1 MGSMN
6 KGEIY
11 DIIKKLKEIAD
22 RDLDE
27 ARKLISAH
35 PQLPEAIL
43 HLMSRLDMIRT
54 PVNTSVLDIPSAPV
68 IQPLPPPAPDKSVL
82 PPPVRPA
89 ADPRAS
95 ISAPHVPPAP
105 PAPPVP
111 PAPPP
116 VAPVAPP
123 AAPPAPPAPPSSRPA
138 DPRAR

>member
-11 DIIKKLKEIAD
+11 DMIKKLKEIAD

-68 IQPLPPPAPDKSVL
+68 IQSLPPPAPDKSVL

-105 PAPPVP
+105 PAPPA
-111 PAPPP
+111 APPP
-116 VAPVAPP
+116 AAPPVAPP
-123 AAPPAPPAPPSSRPA
+123 AAPPVPPAPPSSR
-138 DPRAR
+138 